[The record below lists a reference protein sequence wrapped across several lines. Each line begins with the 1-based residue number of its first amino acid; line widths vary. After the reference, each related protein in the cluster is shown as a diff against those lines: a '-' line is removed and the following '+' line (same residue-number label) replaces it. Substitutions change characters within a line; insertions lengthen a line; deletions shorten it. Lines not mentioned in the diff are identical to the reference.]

1 MPMLNFGFEEV
12 VTRPKEKEMNKSKTL
27 LNLEHVTLTF
37 GKVVGLS
44 DISLDAYDNEI
55 LSIIGPNGA
64 GKTSIINCISGFY
77 KPSGGSILFEGK
89 DITRGRPDKIAK
101 LGIGRTFQN
110 IQLYTG
116 LTTLDNIMAGR
127 HLRMKCGFASNA
139 FFFGRTIREEK
150 RERRIVEE
158 IIDVLNLQEF
168 RDQVVGTLAYG
179 TRKVIELG
187 RALALEPKML
197 ILDEPMAGMN
207 VEEKEDMA
215 RYVIDIYEGQK
226 RGYDSAI
233 LKNGVKSIIFIEHNM
248 DVVMDIADR
257 IVVMDFGIKIADGIP
272 EEIRANA
279 KVIKA
284 YLGEET

>member
-1 MPMLNFGFEEV
+1 
-12 VTRPKEKEMNKSKTL
+12 VTLPREKEMNTSKAR

-37 GKVVGLS
+37 GKVV
-44 DISLDAYDNEI
+44 SLNDVSFDAYDNEI

-77 KPSGGSILFEGK
+77 KPSGGTILFEGK

-139 FFFGRTIREEK
+139 FFYGRTIREEK
-150 RERRIVEE
+150 KERRIVEE
-158 IIDVLNLQEF
+158 IIDFLNLQEF
-168 RDQVVGTLAYG
+168 RKQVVGTLAYG

-187 RALALEPKML
+187 RALALEPKIL
-197 ILDEPMAGMN
+197 VLDEPMAGMN

-215 RYVIDIYEGQK
+215 RYVIDIFEGQK
-226 RGYDSAI
+226 KGYDSEI

-257 IVVMDFGIKIADGIP
+257 IMVMDFGIKIADGIP
-272 EEIRANA
+272 KEIRANP

-284 YLGEET
+284 YLGEGTQ

>member
-1 MPMLNFGFEEV
+1 MTL
-12 VTRPKEKEMNKSKTL
+12 PKEKEMNKSKAH
-27 LNLEHVTLTF
+27 LNIEHVTLTF
-37 GKVVGLS
+37 GKVV
-44 DISLDAYDNEI
+44 SLNDVSFDVYDNEI

-64 GKTSIINCISGFY
+64 GKTSIINCVSGFY
-77 KPSGGSILFEGK
+77 KPSGGTILFERK

-150 RERRIVEE
+150 KERRIVEE
-158 IIDVLNLQEF
+158 IIDFLNLQEF
-168 RDQVVGTLAYG
+168 RKQVVGTLAYG

-187 RALALEPKML
+187 RALALEPKIL

-215 RYVIDIYEGQK
+215 RYVIDIFEGQK
-226 RGYDSAI
+226 RGYDSEI
-233 LKNGVKSIIFIEHNM
+233 LRNGVKSIIFIEHNM

-257 IVVMDFGIKIADGIP
+257 IMVMDFGIKIADGIP
-272 EEIRANA
+272 EEIRANP

>member
-1 MPMLNFGFEEV
+1 MTL
-12 VTRPKEKEMNKSKTL
+12 PKEKEMNTSKAR

-37 GKVVGLS
+37 GKVV
-44 DISLDAYDNEI
+44 SLNDVSFDAYDNEI

-64 GKTSIINCISGFY
+64 GKTSIINCVNGFY
-77 KPSGGSILFEGK
+77 KPSGGRILFEGK

-101 LGIGRTFQN
+101 HGIGRTFQN

-150 RERRIVEE
+150 KERRIVEE
-158 IIDVLNLQEF
+158 IIDFLNLQEF
-168 RDQVVGTLAYG
+168 RNQVVGTLAYG

-226 RGYDSAI
+226 RGYDSKI

-257 IVVMDFGIKIADGIP
+257 IMVMDFGIKIADGIP

>member
-1 MPMLNFGFEEV
+1 
-12 VTRPKEKEMNKSKTL
+12 VTHPKEKEMNKSKTL
-27 LNLEHVTLTF
+27 LNLDNVTLTF
-37 GKVVGLS
+37 GKVVSLS
-44 DISLDAYDNEI
+44 DISFDVYDNEI

-64 GKTSIINCISGFY
+64 GKTSVINCISGFY
-77 KPSGGSILFEGK
+77 KPSRGSVLFEGK
-89 DITRGRPDKIAK
+89 DITRGRPDKIAR

-127 HLRMKCGFASNA
+127 HLKMKCGFASNA
-139 FFFGRTIREEK
+139 VFFGRTLREEK

-226 RGYDSAI
+226 RGYDSQI

-257 IVVMDFGIKIADGIP
+257 IIVMDFGIKIADGIP
-272 EEIRANA
+272 EEIRADA

-284 YLGEET
+284 YLGE